1 MIPIRLLLSLA
12 LGACLAVPLAGRAAA
27 QGAPEVTTI
36 FDEADGSDASVY
48 NSSAGVATGGDR
60 LDLAP
65 GGRLPLTS
73 ASAFSG
79 AVSGRLTT
87 AHASGGSWRML
98 VGAPGFAVLDLAGFD
113 TLTVFLNSPLGV
125 PGAELPRLR
134 LEDADGDVTAA
145 ISLVTGAGFGYTAQR
160 SGFRPGSPT
169 DARFAVS
176 YASSLPAAQARP
188 NYPED
193 LTFTFSDVVLDTSR
207 AAIGVPAVPA
217 RFRITSAAG
226 RQLDFTFRD
235 VNGSGTLDAAGEAIE
250 VFTPD
255 VEGGTTQRA
264 LWRVVNASPVPP
276 LRPPGAGDVFLLA
289 VDNGGVDGDPA
300 TWQRVRIARGAFGPF
315 GAFDPAR
322 VRGVRFENGP
332 APTSVRT
339 LWFDALRATDS
350 GPDAQGP
357 QPPAD
362 IDARTGRGDVVF
374 RWTPVAGA
382 SGTHVYRQNVPG
394 EPFERITNRP
404 TRTPDFA
411 DLTAE
416 PGRAVVYLF
425 RSVGGIGDT
434 PGADSAPVAVTV
446 QGGGEDEFL
455 DLVEQRSAAY
465 FWSEANPANG
475 LVRDRSRTTS
485 AASIAAVGFGLTALA
500 TSVDRGWL
508 TREAA
513 RERVLTTL
521 RFFWTAPQNTST
533 SGATGYRGFY
543 YHFLDMTTGRR
554 AGQSELSTIDTA
566 LLLAGVLDMRQFFR
580 GTDPD
585 EAAIRAYADSR
596 ANRVGWTWAAPRSP
610 RVALGWSPEAGFIG
624 FDWVG
629 YNEAMLIYLLGLGSE
644 THPLPPSAWAS
655 WTAGYDWQTHYGFS
669 FVVFPPLF
677 GHQYSHAWVDFRG
690 IRDDYMRGR
699 NSDYFENSRRAT
711 LAQRAYSIANPN
723 RFPHYGPDEWGL
735 TASDVLGGYEARG
748 APPAQN
754 DEGTIAPTA
763 PGGSVPFA
771 YDETRTALRTMYRTY
786 GPLLWGPYGFRDAYN
801 PQQGWFATDFLGI
814 DQGPFVL
821 MIENART
828 GAVWSRLRQD
838 PDLQRGLQRSGFA
851 AFVAGEPGT
860 AAGTF
865 ALAASSPARGRSA
878 LRITLPDAAE
888 ARIRVFDLLGRTV
901 ATLPDA
907 PLAAGD
913 TVLPLDVSGLAS
925 GVYVVR
931 LDAGGRS
938 ASARLVVVR

>member
-1 MIPIRLLLSLA
+1 MTLIRFLPALA
-12 LGACLAVPLAGRAAA
+12 LGACLAAGTAAA
-27 QGAPEVTTI
+27 QGAPAVMTV
-36 FDEADGSDASVY
+36 FDEADTPDASLY
-48 NSSAGVATGGDR
+48 DASAGAATGGDR

-65 GGRLPLTS
+65 GSRLPLTS
-73 ASAFSG
+73 AAAFSG
-79 AVSGRLTT
+79 AVSGQLRYE
-87 AHASGGSWRML
+87 HRDGGSWRML
-98 VGAPGFAVLDLAGFD
+98 VGAPGFAVLDLSGFD
-113 TLTVFLNSPLGV
+113 TLTVFLNAPLGV
-125 PGAELPRLR
+125 PGSELPRVR
-134 LEDADGDVTAA
+134 LEDADGDATAA
-145 ISLVTGAGFGYTAQR
+145 LVLATGAGFGVNAQR

-169 DARFAVS
+169 DARFAVA
-176 YASSLPAAQARP
+176 YASSLPAAQGRP

-193 LTFTFSDVVLDTSR
+193 LTLTFSDTVLDTSR
-207 AAIGVPAVPA
+207 AAIGVLAVPA

-235 VNGSGTLDAAGEAIE
+235 VNGSGTLDAAGEAVE
-250 VFTPD
+250 VLTPD
-255 VEGGTTQRA
+255 VEGGATQRA
-264 LWRVVNASPVPP
+264 LWRIVNASPVPP
-276 LRPPGAGDVFLLA
+276 LRPPGAGDVYLLA
-289 VDNGGVDGDPA
+289 VDNGGVDGDAA

-322 VRGVRFENGP
+322 VRGVRIENGG
-332 APTSVRT
+332 PTAAVRT
-339 LWFDALRATDS
+339 LWVDALRAVDA
-350 GPDAQGP
+350 GPDPTGP
-357 QPPAD
+357 PPPTD

-374 RWTPVAGA
+374 RWAPVAGS
-382 SGTHVYRQNVPG
+382 SGTHVYRQSAPG

-411 DLTAE
+411 DLAAE
-416 PGRAVVYLF
+416 AGRGYVYIF

-434 PGADSAPVAVTV
+434 PGVDSAPVAVTV

-465 FWSEANPANG
+465 FWTEANPANG
-475 LVRDRSRTTS
+475 LVRDRSQSTS
-485 AASIAAVGFGLTALA
+485 AASIAAVGFGLSAIA
-500 TSVDRGWL
+500 TGIDRGWIS
-508 TREAA
+508 REAG

-521 RFFWTAPQNTST
+521 RFFWTAPQNAST
-533 SGATGYRGFY
+533 SGATGHRGFF

-566 LLLAGVLDMRQFFR
+566 LLLAGVLDARQYFA
-580 GTDPD
+580 GADAD
-585 EAAIRAYADSR
+585 ETAIRAFADSIV
-596 ANRVGWTWAAPRSP
+596 NRVEWTWAAPRSP
-610 RVALGWSPEAGFIG
+610 RVALGWSPEGGFIG

-629 YNEAMLIYLLGLGSE
+629 YNEAMLIYLLGLGSA
-644 THPLPPSAWAS
+644 THPLPDGAWAA
-655 WTAGYDWQTHYGFS
+655 WTAGYDWQTLYGFS
-669 FVVFPPLF
+669 FVTFPPLF

-690 IRDDYMRGR
+690 VRDDYMRGR

-711 LAQRAYSIANPN
+711 LAQRAYSIDNPN
-723 RFPHYGPDEWGL
+723 NHPNYRADEWGL
-735 TASDVLGGYEARG
+735 TASDVQGGYAARG

-771 YDETRTALRTMYRTY
+771 YDETRAVLRTMYRTY

-801 PQQGWFATDFLGI
+801 VRQGWFATDFLGI

-828 GAVWSRLRQD
+828 GAVWARMRQD
-838 PDLQRGLQRSGFA
+838 PDLQRGLLRAGFA
-851 AFVAGEPGT
+851 PFVADEPG
-860 AAGTF
+860 AESGGF

-878 LRITLPDAAE
+878 LRVALPEAAE

-901 ATLPDA
+901 ATVPA
-907 PLAAGD
+907 TPLAAGD